1 MWSAIW
7 IIWMATFG
15 VVEGIALIRPGRGD
29 TLSENVWRWFKTG
42 PGHTVG
48 IGWGWRAFA
57 LGAFL
62 VWLALHLVF
71 GWFAG

>member
-1 MWSAIW
+1 MWSTIW

-29 TLSENVWRWFKTG
+29 TLSENTWRWFKTG
-42 PGHTVG
+42 PARTVG
-48 IGWGWRAFA
+48 AGWGWRAFA

-62 VWLALHLVF
+62 VWLTLHLMF